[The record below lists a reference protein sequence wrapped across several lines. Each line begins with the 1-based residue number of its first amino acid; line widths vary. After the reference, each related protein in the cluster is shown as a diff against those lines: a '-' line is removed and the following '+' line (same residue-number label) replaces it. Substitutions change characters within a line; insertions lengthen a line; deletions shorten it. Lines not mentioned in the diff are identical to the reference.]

1 MKGSSWLGLVGAV
14 KAVRD
19 ACGVNDGAACT
30 SLIKACTSD
39 VRSRKRPWRAD
50 EEPPKPIYDTWGIPI
65 STLVWHGASIDLEHE
80 WLITAD
86 DKIVR
91 ADIEIN
97 ADDLLYRLKCQSL
110 VSKKPRTVGKRP
122 RIVAL
127 LSQMFQGRVPDPAHY
142 PRKTLRADILK
153 RDPELF
159 PLDDQTL
166 KDSIKEYNATR

>member
-1 MKGSSWLGLVGAV
+1 MKDSSWLGLVDAV

-19 ACGVNDGAACT
+19 ARGVNDGAGCT

-39 VRSRKRPWRAD
+39 VRSRKRPWQAD
-50 EEPPKPIYDTWGIPI
+50 EEPPNPIYDTWGLPI
-65 STLVWHGASIDLEHE
+65 STLVWHGASIDLEHG

-86 DKIVR
+86 DNIVR

-97 ADDLLYRLKCQSL
+97 ADDLRYWLKCQSL
-110 VSKKPRTVGKRP
+110 AKKPRTVGKRP

-127 LSQMFQGRVPDPAHY
+127 LGQMFPDRVPDPAHF

-153 RDPELF
+153 LDPELS

-166 KDSIKEYNATR
+166 KDSIEEYNANR